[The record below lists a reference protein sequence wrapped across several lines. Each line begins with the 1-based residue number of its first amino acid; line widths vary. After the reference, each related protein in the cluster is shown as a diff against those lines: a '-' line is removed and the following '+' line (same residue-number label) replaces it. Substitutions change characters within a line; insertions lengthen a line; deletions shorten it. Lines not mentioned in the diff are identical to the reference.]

1 MAKHYQAH
9 SSGLDMITVEGPGLR
24 TESQGLNN
32 ALLQWILT
40 SLDLAYEAGLAKVPN
55 APITEAHLFTRSAIK
70 PVLGG
75 AAGAINPNHYKVGG
89 VECIDYLKAKLSAEE
104 FRGFLKGNAIKYLSH
119 AEQKGHAEDYAKAAW
134 YTTMLS
140 GKDPRAEAAV
150 PHQPSIR

>member
-32 ALLQWILT
+32 GLLQWILT
-40 SLDLAYEAGLAKVPN
+40 SLDLAYEAGLRQG
-55 APITEAHLFTRSAIK
+55 EANMTAGPK
-70 PVLGG
+70 PE
-75 AAGAINPNHYKVGG
+75 AAINPNHYKVGG

-104 FRGFLKGNAIKYLSH
+104 FRGFLKGNAIKYLSR